1 MLQSHQSSLVAL
13 FLPPLCPSIISNR
26 WCCSYWWTT
35 SFCLPSL
42 SRVSAVAFF
51 LMCRILALGDISFW
65 RVQSWGATLVWWML
79 MFLLWLVSLVVSCLH
94 VHSWQPWQPSSLGV
108 AYYLFPKKTAM
119 IPGQVQV
126 PITSSQKDSFL
137 EALRRDVSWLA
148 GERLMDYSLLTADS
162 WRCSPQVTWDQ
173 NWGLLVAIK
182 DVKPESTKGLPCG
195 QPYIYQTKLDTIL
208 TKKTLF
214 DQNGRRVSHQ
224 VVFLLL
230 WCFGWGISFE
240 FHQFE
245 VLVVVQSR
253 VPTVH
258 LPLVDSYYT
267 DIVLGQVNYTIYI

>member
-1 MLQSHQSSLVAL
+1 
-13 FLPPLCPSIISNR
+13 
-26 WCCSYWWTT
+26 
-35 SFCLPSL
+35 
-42 SRVSAVAFF
+42 
-51 LMCRILALGDISFW
+51 
-65 RVQSWGATLVWWML
+65 ML

-108 AYYLFPKKTAM
+108 AYCLFPKKTAM

-208 TKKTLF
+208 TKKNIVWPEWKESITSR
-214 DQNGRRVSHQ
+214 G
-224 VVFLLL
+224 FLVAVMFRLGD
-230 WCFGWGISFE
+230 FF
-240 FHQFE
+240 
-245 VLVVVQSR
+245 R
-253 VPTVH
+253 VP
-258 LPLVDSYYT
+258 PIWGSGCCSKPGSY
-267 DIVLGQVNYTIYI
+267 GASPFSW